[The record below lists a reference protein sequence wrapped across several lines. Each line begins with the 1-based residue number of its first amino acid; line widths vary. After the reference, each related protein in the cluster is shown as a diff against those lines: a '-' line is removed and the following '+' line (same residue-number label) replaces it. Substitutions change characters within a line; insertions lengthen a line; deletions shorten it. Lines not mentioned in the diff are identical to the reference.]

1 MKKIISLV
9 CAVVLLVLCI
19 APMPAKAAA
28 TDTLALSSVFLRTA
42 EGKEGIF
49 FGARF
54 NLSQDTLDN
63 MTCYGLA
70 LTTKALADDAWT
82 AEMDKGVL
90 RSSYTSGL
98 KAGATK
104 EVTSTS
110 LVNIINISNDSMTNT
125 RNANTVIYVRP
136 YVQMKDGSFVY
147 GDASSITM
155 KQVAQMVDAAYNN
168 LNDTQKRGLLGMYER
183 FTSCMKGWGLTN
195 IKGNYPNGTDV
206 NGESLILQYRREK
219 VVANMTAQ
227 NNVLWSITTE
237 GNQSVQYSRT
247 PSSKGIGTDP
257 ADETYTL
264 YPGRVYR
271 GIPYTHGSAGLA
283 SFEHLGTKDQY
294 GVVNFSDFHGSYF
307 SGGSTDG
314 SSATTGLYNVARL
327 GNDCWDAVYWAWA
340 SAGAHTTADQ
350 TLQMTVSYGLK
361 LLGEDILT
369 EAMQGFV
376 APDGRVMGENGGTI
390 WDFICTKSKDGYYGY
405 RSISNDVTGYTQTF
419 TGYYEKTNSS
429 DWFGLSSG
437 TYTIEQSI
445 NGTVDG
451 TALVRYATR
460 DFTGNLSTIATTKTD
475 LEDLRPVCDYQT
487 MYQTYTLA
495 KPGDAMVH
503 FSNTNGHAIM
513 VIEVNPVYNDD
524 GTIDGEKSTI
534 ILLEQASGHEKR
546 QSKDKSAFTVTS
558 LSQHNQHDDG
568 SNTDCLYCAGYT
580 GETTEDG
587 REIWKLDYGLQTRT
601 FKTIAESNYLAM
613 TCDVLSDP
621 AAKISASRISDSA
634 SDVDINGIYTGTL
647 NSTYRVAH
655 VILDIFDGAGNK
667 VNSSTCFGIQNGNTN
682 PFVLNRFSTDA
693 TAGEFGSVLKGV
705 LALQQKSH
713 TYTVTNENGET
724 VYTYKSATN
733 GNYYK
738 DAEGNYIEITEENP
752 APEGTTTFYN
762 KVEKTA
768 TAKWLEAPT
777 LDAGSYSYTMT
788 CVLSNGYTKTFR
800 TGYFTVAEGVNFL
813 GETAMLVSAD

>member
-19 APMPAKAAA
+19 APMPANAAA

-82 AEMDKGVL
+82 AEMDKSVL

-155 KQVAQMVDAAYNN
+155 KQVAQMVDAAYND

-314 SSATTGLYNVARL
+314 SSATTGRYNVARL

-350 TLQMTVSYGLK
+350 TLQMTPDYGLNIVGQEILEDAMKGQTYDDIVRDGKYTEKRPEGVSYNTVTLTGDLIA
-361 LLGEDILT
+361 DICT
-369 EAMQGFV
+369 TNSAGKIV
-376 APDGRVMGENGGTI
+376 YKSITNKSTKVTENGVAVNYT
-390 WDFICTKSKDGYYGY
+390 
-405 RSISNDVTGYTQTF
+405 TGY
-419 TGYYEKTNSS
+419 
-429 DWFGLSSG
+429 
-437 TYTIEQSI
+437 I
-445 NGTVDG
+445 DG
-451 TALVRYATR
+451 TNIVTYGTRRINEDGTHDYPAMYKTYA
-460 DFTGNLSTIATTKTD
+460 
-475 LEDLRPVCDYQT
+475 
-487 MYQTYTLA
+487 MA

-513 VIEVNPVYNDD
+513 VIDTNIVYKAD

-534 ILLEQASGHEKR
+534 ILLEQASGHESR
-546 QSKDKSAFTVTS
+546 QSHPDNYFTYDLEAHSTHAD
-558 LSQHNQHDDG
+558 Q
-568 SNTDCLYCAGYT
+568 TKYPKCAYCAGYT
-580 GETTEDG
+580 GETTEDS
-587 REIWKLDYGLQTRT
+587 REIWALDYGLQVRT
-601 FKTIAESNYLAM
+601 FKTMAESDYLAV
-613 TCDVLSDP
+613 THDVLTDP

-634 SDVDINGIYTGTL
+634 SDADVSGIYTGTL

-655 VILDIFDGAGNK
+655 IILDVFDGAGNK
-667 VNSSTCFGIQNGNTN
+667 VNSSTCFGIQSGNTM
-682 PFVLNRFSTDA
+682 PFDISRFVTDA
-693 TAGEFGSVLKGV
+693 TIGEFGSVLKGKP
-705 LALQQKSH
+705 ALQQKTSG
-713 TYTVTNENGET
+713 TNT
-724 VYTYKSATN
+724 
-733 GNYYK
+733 
-738 DAEGNYIEITEENP
+738 
-752 APEGTTTFYN
+752 
-762 KVEKTA
+762 
-768 TAKWLEAPT
+768 WLEAPT
-777 LDAGSYSYTMT
+777 LEAGSYSYTMT

-800 TGYFTVAEGVNFL
+800 TGYFNVAEGKNFL
-813 GETAMLVSAD
+813 GETVNMVNAD